1 MGNQPMIH
9 PLRIFISSPSDVRPE
24 RLIAQRAGER
34 LGREF
39 AYHFRIEPVLWERQP
54 LIATEHFQT
63 KITPPSQ
70 TDIVLIILWS
80 RLGTPLPS
88 EKFRGAITGRPVTG
102 TEWEFED

>member
-1 MGNQPMIH
+1 MIH

-24 RLIAQRAGER
+24 RLIAQRVVER

-63 KITPPSQ
+63 KITPPSRP
-70 TDIVLIILWS
+70 TSWWS
-80 RLGTPLPS
+80 SSGRDSARHCHRRNSVGQLPA
-88 EKFRGAITGRPVTG
+88 GL
-102 TEWEFED
+102 